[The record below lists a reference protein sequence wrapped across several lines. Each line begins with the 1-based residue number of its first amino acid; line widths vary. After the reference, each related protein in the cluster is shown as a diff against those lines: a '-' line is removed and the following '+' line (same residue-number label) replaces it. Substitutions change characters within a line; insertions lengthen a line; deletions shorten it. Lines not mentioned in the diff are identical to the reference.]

1 MTTPGQDPLDIVQHH
16 WAQGE
21 PDTALEEAGRL
32 LAQARRERDRELELG
47 AHFALGRAQRS
58 LGRFAPALDHAMT
71 MLRLLE
77 GPHDRE
83 FFGRAVLPY
92 PDACGLGAQCR
103 VELGDAQGALDLVRR
118 GERVTVVANHRAT
131 TMTLAAAHGYVLA
144 VTSRPR
150 ETITLLEPAVT
161 ARHDPELGG
170 PSMLALGPLA
180 LAYSAVGRAAHA
192 IPLVREAIAAQ
203 ERSGLHLDRSWLVG
217 TLAEVLLH
225 AGRLDDAETAGKE
238 ALELAE
244 RHGERGWEGL
254 VRRVLGRIALERG
267 DRDAALQHFDDAQEI
282 AEQLGMMPL
291 VERCRAELRA
301 LS

>member
-1 MTTPGQDPLDIVQHH
+1 MTPPGQDPLVLVQHH

-21 PDTALEEAGRL
+21 PDAAIEQAGRL
-32 LAQARRERDRELELG
+32 LAQARRERDRELELA
-47 AHFALGRAQRS
+47 AHFALGRAQRAQ
-58 LGRFAPALDHAMT
+58 GRFAPALDHAT
-71 MLRLLE
+71 AILRLLE

-83 FFGRAVLPY
+83 AFGRAVLPY
-92 PDACGLGAQCR
+92 PEACGLGALCR

-131 TMTLAAAHGYVLA
+131 SMTLAAAHGYVLA

-150 ETITLLEPAVT
+150 ETITLLEPAVM

-180 LAYSAVGRAAHA
+180 LAYSAVGRAAHG
-192 IPLVREAIAAQ
+192 IPLVREAITAQ
-203 ERSGLHLDRSWLVG
+203 ERAGTYLDRSWLVG
-217 TLAEVLLH
+217 TLGEVLLR
-225 AGRLDDAETAGKE
+225 AGRLDEAEAVGGK

-254 VRRVLGRIALERG
+254 IRRTLGRIAVERG
-267 DRDAALQHFDDAQEI
+267 DRDTALQHFDEAQEI

-301 LS
+301 LG